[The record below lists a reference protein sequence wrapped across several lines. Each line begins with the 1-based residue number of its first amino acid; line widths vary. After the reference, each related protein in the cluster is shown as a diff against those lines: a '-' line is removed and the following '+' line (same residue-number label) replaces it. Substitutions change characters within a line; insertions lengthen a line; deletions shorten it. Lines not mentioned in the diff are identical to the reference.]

1 MVPQLPYAS
10 QTTFSEIMQSIA
22 LHRGTKFPVALS
34 DAARHIGVNSSGKG
48 IERYVDCCLV
58 SFQ

>member
-1 MVPQLPYAS
+1 
-10 QTTFSEIMQSIA
+10 MQSIA

-58 SFQ
+58 SFQW